1 MNIKKVMVVGAGIM
15 GSGIAQVCAEHGL
28 QTLLTDVTQEVADN
42 GKARIEHFLQR
53 KIEKGK
59 ISKEDKER
67 ALALLST
74 GSSYKDGT
82 DADFVIEAATENV
95 PIKLKIFEQLDEIV
109 KPEAILG
116 TNTSTIS
123 ITKIA
128 GATKHPDRVI
138 GTHFFVP
145 PPAMKL
151 LEVIPGILT
160 SAETEK
166 AANEFAKII
175 GKTAIKAPDTSGFLV
190 NRMLVPMQN
199 EAIFLVQE
207 GNKPEDVDDS
217 MKLGANLPMG
227 PLALTDLAGLDTVLA
242 VMTQMYEDLGDP
254 KYRPC
259 PLLRKMVNA
268 HLLGRKSGK
277 GFYDY
282 SK

>member
-1 MNIKKVMVVGAGIM
+1 MNVSKVMVVGAGIM
-15 GSGIAQVCAEHGL
+15 GSGIAQVCIEHGI
-28 QTLLTDVTQEVADN
+28 QTVLTDISQELADK
-42 GKARIEHFLQR
+42 GKAKIDHFLQR

-59 ISKEDKER
+59 ISQEQKDQ
-67 ALALLST
+67 AMALLST
-74 GSSYKDGT
+74 AGDYKAGS

-95 PIKLKIFEQLDEIV
+95 PIKLKIFEQLDEIMQ
-109 KPEAILG
+109 ETAILA

-151 LEVIPGILT
+151 LEIIPGILT
-160 SAETEK
+160 SGETEK
-166 AANEFAKII
+166 TAFEFAEKI

-199 EAIFLVQE
+199 EAIFLVME
-207 GNKPEDVDDS
+207 GNDPKDVDQS
-217 MKLGANLPMG
+217 MKLGANFPMG
-227 PLALTDLAGLDTVLA
+227 PLELTDFAGLDTVLA

-259 PLLRKMVNA
+259 PLLKKMVNA
-268 HLLGRKSGK
+268 HLLGRKTGK

-282 SK
+282 TK

>member
-1 MNIKKVMVVGAGIM
+1 MGVNKVMVVGAGIM
-15 GSGIAQVCAEHGL
+15 GSGIAQVCIEHGL
-28 QTLLTDVTQEVADN
+28 TTVLTDVSKEFADK
-42 GKARIEHFLQR
+42 GKAKIEHFLQR

-59 ISKEDKER
+59 ITQEVKDHAMS
-67 ALALLST
+67 LLTTS
-74 GSSYKDGT
+74 GDYKDGA

-109 KPEAILG
+109 QENAILAS
-116 TNTSTIS
+116 NTSTIS

-151 LEVIPGILT
+151 LEIIPGILT
-160 SAETEK
+160 SEATEK
-166 AANEFAKII
+166 AAFDFAEVIE
-175 GKTAIKAPDTSGFLV
+175 KTAIKAPDTSGFLV

-199 EAIFLVQE
+199 EAIFLAME
-207 GNKPEDVDDS
+207 GNDPKDIDQA
-217 MKLGANLPMG
+217 MKLGANFPMG
-227 PLALTDLAGLDTVLA
+227 PLELTDFAGLATVLA

-259 PLLRKMVNA
+259 PLLKKMVNA
-268 HLLGRKSGK
+268 HLLGRKTGK

-282 SK
+282 TK

>member
-1 MNIKKVMVVGAGIM
+1 MNVNKVMVVGAGIM
-15 GSGIAQVCAEHGL
+15 GSGIAQVCIEHGI
-28 QTLLTDVTQEVADN
+28 QTVLTDISQKFADQ
-42 GKARIEHFLQR
+42 GKAKIDYFLQR

-59 ISKEDKER
+59 ITQEVKNQAMS
-67 ALALLST
+67 LLTAS
-74 GSSYKDGT
+74 GDKDGA

-95 PIKLKIFEQLDEIV
+95 SIKLKIFEQLDEIV
-109 KPEAILG
+109 QPNAILAS
-116 TNTSTIS
+116 NTSTIS

-151 LEVIPGILT
+151 LEIIPGILT
-160 SAETEK
+160 SEETEK
-166 AANEFAKII
+166 RAFEFAEII
-175 GKTAIKAPDTSGFLV
+175 EKTAIKAPDTSGFLV

-199 EAIFLVQE
+199 EAIFLVME
-207 GNKPEDVDDS
+207 GNNPKDVDQS
-217 MKLGANLPMG
+217 MKLGANFPMG
-227 PLALTDLAGLDTVLA
+227 PLELTDFAGLDTVLA

>member
-1 MNIKKVMVVGAGIM
+1 MGVNKVMVVGAGIM
-15 GSGIAQVCAEHGL
+15 GSGIAQVCIEHGL
-28 QTLLTDVTQEVADN
+28 TTVLTDVSKEFADKV
-42 GKARIEHFLQR
+42 KAKIEHFLQR

-59 ISKEDKER
+59 ITQEVKDHAMS
-67 ALALLST
+67 LLTTS
-74 GSSYKDGT
+74 GDYKDGA

-109 KPEAILG
+109 QENAILAS
-116 TNTSTIS
+116 NTSTIS

-151 LEVIPGILT
+151 LEIIPGILT
-160 SAETEK
+160 SEATEK
-166 AANEFAKII
+166 AAFDFAEVIE
-175 GKTAIKAPDTSGFLV
+175 KTAIKAPDTSGFLV

-199 EAIFLVQE
+199 EAIFLAME
-207 GNKPEDVDDS
+207 GNDPKDIDQA
-217 MKLGANLPMG
+217 MKLGANFPMG
-227 PLALTDLAGLDTVLA
+227 PLELTDFAGLDTVLA

-259 PLLRKMVNA
+259 PLLKKMVNA
-268 HLLGRKSGK
+268 HLLGRKTGK

-282 SK
+282 TK

>member
-1 MNIKKVMVVGAGIM
+1 MSVEKVMVVGAGIM
-15 GSGIAQVCAEHGL
+15 GSGIAQVCIEHGI
-28 QTLLTDVTQEVADN
+28 QTILTDISKEVADN
-42 GKARIEHFLQR
+42 GKAKINHFLQR

-59 ISKEDKER
+59 MTQEDKDK
-67 ALALLST
+67 AMSLLTTS
-74 GSSYKDGT
+74 GSYQDGA
-82 DADFVIEAATENV
+82 DANLVIEAATENV
-95 PIKLKIFEQLDEIV
+95 PIKLKIFEQLDEIMNEDAV
-109 KPEAILG
+109 MA

-160 SAETEK
+160 SEETEK
-166 AANEFAKII
+166 KALAFAEQI
-175 GKTAIKAPDTSGFLV
+175 GKEAIKAPDTSGFLV

-199 EAIFLVQE
+199 EAIFLVME
-207 GNKPEDVDDS
+207 GNDPKAVDAS
-217 MKLGANLPMG
+217 MKLGANFPMG
-227 PLALTDLAGLDTVLA
+227 PLELTDFAGLDTVLA

-259 PLLRKMVNA
+259 PLLKKMVNA
-268 HLLGRKSGK
+268 
-277 GFYDY
+277 
-282 SK
+282 

>member
-1 MNIKKVMVVGAGIM
+1 MKVNKVMVVGAGIM
-15 GSGIAQVCAEHGL
+15 GSGIAQVCIEHGI
-28 QTLLTDVTQEVADN
+28 QTVLTDISQELADK
-42 GKARIEHFLQR
+42 GKAKIDHFLQR

-59 ISKEDKER
+59 ISQEKKEQ
-67 ALALLST
+67 AMALLST
-74 GSSYKDGT
+74 AGDYQAGA

-95 PIKLKIFEQLDEIV
+95 PIKLKIFEQLDKIV
-109 KPEAILG
+109 QENAILA

-151 LEVIPGILT
+151 LEIIPGILT
-160 SAETEK
+160 SGETEK
-166 AANEFAKII
+166 SAFEFAELIE
-175 GKTAIKAPDTSGFLV
+175 KTAIKAPDTSGFLV

-199 EAIFLVQE
+199 EAIFLVME
-207 GNKPEDVDDS
+207 GNDPRDIDQS
-217 MKLGANLPMG
+217 MKLGANFPMG
-227 PLALTDLAGLDTVLA
+227 PLELTDFAGLDTVLA

-259 PLLRKMVNA
+259 PLLKKMVNA
-268 HLLGRKSGK
+268 HLLGRKTGK

-282 SK
+282 TK

>member
-1 MNIKKVMVVGAGIM
+1 MGVNKVMVVGAGIM
-15 GSGIAQVCAEHGL
+15 GSGIAQVCIEHGL
-28 QTLLTDVTQEVADN
+28 TTVLTDVSKEFADK
-42 GKARIEHFLQR
+42 GKAKIEHFLQR

-59 ISKEDKER
+59 ITQEVKDHAMS
-67 ALALLST
+67 LLTTS
-74 GSSYKDGT
+74 GDYKDGA

-109 KPEAILG
+109 QENAILAS
-116 TNTSTIS
+116 NTSTIF

-151 LEVIPGILT
+151 LEIIPGILT
-160 SAETEK
+160 SEATEK
-166 AANEFAKII
+166 AAFDFAEVIE
-175 GKTAIKAPDTSGFLV
+175 KTAIKAPDTSGFLV

-199 EAIFLVQE
+199 EAIFLAME
-207 GNKPEDVDDS
+207 GNDPKDIDQA
-217 MKLGANLPMG
+217 MKLGANFPMG
-227 PLALTDLAGLDTVLA
+227 PLELTDFAGLDTVLA

-259 PLLRKMVNA
+259 PLLKKMVNA
-268 HLLGRKSGK
+268 HLLGRKTGK

-282 SK
+282 TK

>member
-1 MNIKKVMVVGAGIM
+1 MNVNKVMVVGAGIM
-15 GSGIAQVCAEHGL
+15 GSGIAQVCIEHGI
-28 QTLLTDVTQEVADN
+28 QTVLTDISQELADK
-42 GKARIEHFLQR
+42 GKAKIDHFLQR

-59 ISKEDKER
+59 ITQQQKDQ
-67 ALALLST
+67 AITLLST
-74 GSSYKDGT
+74 AGDYHMGA

-109 KPEAILG
+109 QENAILA

-160 SAETEK
+160 SEETEK
-166 AANEFAKII
+166 AAYEFAEII

-199 EAIFLVQE
+199 EAIFLVME
-207 GNKPEDVDDS
+207 GNDPKDIDQS
-217 MKLGANLPMG
+217 MKLGANFPMG
-227 PLALTDLAGLDTVLA
+227 PLELTDFAGLDTVLA

-259 PLLRKMVNA
+259 PLLKKMVNA
-268 HLLGRKSGK
+268 HLLGRKTGK

-282 SK
+282 TK

>member
-1 MNIKKVMVVGAGIM
+1 MNVNKVMVVGAGIM
-15 GSGIAQVCAEHGL
+15 GSGIAQVCIEHGIH
-28 QTLLTDVTQEVADN
+28 TVLTDISQKFADQ
-42 GKARIEHFLQR
+42 GKAKIDYFLQR

-59 ISKEDKER
+59 ITQEVKNQAMS
-67 ALALLST
+67 LLTAS
-74 GSSYKDGT
+74 GDYKDGA

-95 PIKLKIFEQLDEIV
+95 SIKLKIFEQLDEIV
-109 KPEAILG
+109 QPNAILAS
-116 TNTSTIS
+116 NTSTIS
-123 ITKIA
+123 IPKIA

-151 LEVIPGILT
+151 LEIIPGILT
-160 SAETEK
+160 SEETEK
-166 AANEFAKII
+166 RAFEFAEII
-175 GKTAIKAPDTSGFLV
+175 EKTAIKAPDTSGFLV

-199 EAIFLVQE
+199 EAIFLVME
-207 GNKPEDVDDS
+207 GNNPKDVDQS
-217 MKLGANLPMG
+217 MKLGANFPMG
-227 PLALTDLAGLDTVLA
+227 PLELTDFAGLDTVLA

>member
-1 MNIKKVMVVGAGIM
+1 MGVNKVMVVGAGIM
-15 GSGIAQVCAEHGL
+15 GSGIAQVCIEHGL
-28 QTLLTDVTQEVADN
+28 TTVLTDVSKEFADK
-42 GKARIEHFLQR
+42 GKAKIEHFLQR

-59 ISKEDKER
+59 STQEAKDH
-67 ALALLST
+67 AMSLLTTS
-74 GSSYKDGT
+74 GDYKDGA

-109 KPEAILG
+109 QENAILAS
-116 TNTSTIS
+116 NTSTIS

-151 LEVIPGILT
+151 LEIIPGILT
-160 SAETEK
+160 SEATEK
-166 AANEFAKII
+166 AAFDFAEVIE
-175 GKTAIKAPDTSGFLV
+175 KTAIKAPDTSGFLV

-199 EAIFLVQE
+199 EAIFLAME
-207 GNKPEDVDDS
+207 GNDPKDIDQA
-217 MKLGANLPMG
+217 MKLGANFPMG
-227 PLALTDLAGLDTVLA
+227 PLELTDFAGLDTVLA

-259 PLLRKMVNA
+259 PLLKKMVNA
-268 HLLGRKSGK
+268 HLLGRKTGK

-282 SK
+282 TK

>member
-1 MNIKKVMVVGAGIM
+1 MSINKVMVVGAGIM
-15 GSGIAQVCAEHGL
+15 GSGIAQVCVEHGL
-28 QTLLTDVTQEVADN
+28 ETVLTDVTKEVADQ
-42 GKARIEHFLQR
+42 GKAKIAHFLQR
-53 KIEKGK
+53 KIEKGR
-59 ISKEDKER
+59 ISQEEKDK

-74 GSSYKDGT
+74 SGDYQDGA
-82 DADFVIEAATENV
+82 DADFVVEAATENV
-95 PIKLKIFEQLDEIV
+95 PIKLKIFEQLD
-109 KPEAILG
+109 AIMQPNAVLAS
-116 TNTSTIS
+116 NTSTIS

-138 GTHFFVP
+138 GAHFFVP

-151 LEVIPGILT
+151 LEIIPGILT
-160 SAETEK
+160 SEATEK
-166 AANEFAKII
+166 TAYEFAEVI

-207 GNKPEDVDDS
+207 GNKPEDVDRS

-227 PLALTDLAGLDTVLA
+227 PLELTDFAGLDTVLA

>member
-1 MNIKKVMVVGAGIM
+1 MNVNKVMVVGAGIM
-15 GSGIAQVCAEHGL
+15 GSGIAQVCIEHGI
-28 QTLLTDVTQEVADN
+28 QTVLTDISQKFADQ
-42 GKARIEHFLQR
+42 GKAKIDYFLQR

-59 ISKEDKER
+59 ITQEVKNQAMS
-67 ALALLST
+67 LLTAS
-74 GSSYKDGT
+74 GDYKDGA

-95 PIKLKIFEQLDEIV
+95 SIKLKIFEQLDEIV
-109 KPEAILG
+109 QPNAILAS
-116 TNTSTIS
+116 NTSTIS

-151 LEVIPGILT
+151 LEIIPGILT
-160 SAETEK
+160 SEETEK
-166 AANEFAKII
+166 RAFEFAEII
-175 GKTAIKAPDTSGFLV
+175 EKTAIKAPDTSGFLV

-199 EAIFLVQE
+199 EAIFLVME
-207 GNKPEDVDDS
+207 GNNPKDVDQS
-217 MKLGANLPMG
+217 MKLGANFPMG
-227 PLALTDLAGLDTVLA
+227 PLELTDFAGLDTVLA

>member
-1 MNIKKVMVVGAGIM
+1 MGVNKVMVVGAGIM
-15 GSGIAQVCAEHGL
+15 GSGIAQVCIEHGL
-28 QTLLTDVTQEVADN
+28 TTVLTDVSKEFADK
-42 GKARIEHFLQR
+42 GKAKIEHFLQR

-59 ISKEDKER
+59 ITQEVKDHAMS
-67 ALALLST
+67 LLTTS
-74 GSSYKDGT
+74 GDYKDGA

-109 KPEAILG
+109 QENAILAS
-116 TNTSTIS
+116 NTSTIS

-128 GATKHPDRVI
+128 GATKHHDRVI

-151 LEVIPGILT
+151 LEIIPGILT
-160 SAETEK
+160 SEATEK
-166 AANEFAKII
+166 AAFDFAEVIE
-175 GKTAIKAPDTSGFLV
+175 KTAIKAPDTSGFLV

-199 EAIFLVQE
+199 EAIFLAME
-207 GNKPEDVDDS
+207 GNDPKDIDQA
-217 MKLGANLPMG
+217 MKLGANFPMG
-227 PLALTDLAGLDTVLA
+227 PLELTDFAGLDTVLA

-259 PLLRKMVNA
+259 PLLKKMVNA
-268 HLLGRKSGK
+268 HLLGRKTGK

-282 SK
+282 TK

>member
-1 MNIKKVMVVGAGIM
+1 MNVNKVMVVGAGIM
-15 GSGIAQVCAEHGL
+15 GSGIAQVCIEHGI
-28 QTLLTDVTQEVADN
+28 QTVLTDISQELADK
-42 GKARIEHFLQR
+42 GKAKIDHFLQR

-59 ISKEDKER
+59 ITQQQKDQ
-67 ALALLST
+67 AIALLST
-74 GSSYKDGT
+74 AGNYHMGA

-109 KPEAILG
+109 QENAILA

-128 GATKHPDRVI
+128 GATKHPNRVI

-160 SAETEK
+160 SEETEK
-166 AANEFAKII
+166 AAYEFAEII

-199 EAIFLVQE
+199 EAIFLVME
-207 GNKPEDVDDS
+207 GNDPKDIDQS
-217 MKLGANLPMG
+217 MKLGANFPMG
-227 PLALTDLAGLDTVLA
+227 PLELTDFAGLDTVLA

-259 PLLRKMVNA
+259 PLLKKMVNA
-268 HLLGRKSGK
+268 HLLGRKTGK

-282 SK
+282 TK

>member
-1 MNIKKVMVVGAGIM
+1 MNVNKVMVVGAGIM
-15 GSGIAQVCAEHGL
+15 GSGIAQVCIEHGI
-28 QTLLTDVTQEVADN
+28 QTVLTDISQ
-42 GKARIEHFLQR
+42 

-59 ISKEDKER
+59 ITQEVKNQAMS
-67 ALALLST
+67 LLTAS
-74 GSSYKDGT
+74 GDYKDGA

-95 PIKLKIFEQLDEIV
+95 SIKLKIFEQLDEIV
-109 KPEAILG
+109 QPNAILAS
-116 TNTSTIS
+116 NTSTIS

-151 LEVIPGILT
+151 LEIIPGILT
-160 SAETEK
+160 SEETEK
-166 AANEFAKII
+166 RAFEFAEII
-175 GKTAIKAPDTSGFLV
+175 EKTAIKAPDTSGFLV

-199 EAIFLVQE
+199 EAIFLVME
-207 GNKPEDVDDS
+207 GNNPKDVDQS
-217 MKLGANLPMG
+217 MKLGANFPMG
-227 PLALTDLAGLDTVLA
+227 PLELTDFAGLDTVLA

>member
-1 MNIKKVMVVGAGIM
+1 MNVNKVMVVGAVIM
-15 GSGIAQVCAEHGL
+15 GSGIAQVCIEHGI
-28 QTLLTDVTQEVADN
+28 QTVLTDISQKFADQ
-42 GKARIEHFLQR
+42 GKAKIDYFLQR

-59 ISKEDKER
+59 ITQEVKNQAMS
-67 ALALLST
+67 LLTAS
-74 GSSYKDGT
+74 GDYKDGA

-95 PIKLKIFEQLDEIV
+95 SIKLKIFEQLDEIV
-109 KPEAILG
+109 QPNAILAS
-116 TNTSTIS
+116 NTSTIS

-151 LEVIPGILT
+151 LEIIPGILT
-160 SAETEK
+160 SEETEK
-166 AANEFAKII
+166 RAFEFAEII
-175 GKTAIKAPDTSGFLV
+175 EKTAIKAPDTSGFLV

-199 EAIFLVQE
+199 EAIFLVME
-207 GNKPEDVDDS
+207 GNNPKDVDQS
-217 MKLGANLPMG
+217 MKLGANFPMG
-227 PLALTDLAGLDTVLA
+227 PLELTDFAGLDTVLA

>member
-1 MNIKKVMVVGAGIM
+1 MSVGKVMVVGAGIM
-15 GSGIAQVCAEHGL
+15 GSGIAQVCIEHGIP
-28 QTLLTDVTQEVADN
+28 TVLTDVSKELADK
-42 GKARIEHFLQR
+42 GKAKIDHFLQR

-59 ISKEDKER
+59 ITQEVKDK
-67 ALALLST
+67 AISLLST
-74 GSSYKDGT
+74 SGNYQDGA
-82 DADFVIEAATENV
+82 DADMVIEAATENV
-95 PIKLKIFEQLDEIV
+95 PIKLKIFEQLDEIMG
-109 KPEAILG
+109 ENAILA

-151 LEVIPGILT
+151 LEIIPGILT
-160 SAETEK
+160 SSETERT
-166 AANEFAKII
+166 AFEFAELI
-175 GKTAIKAPDTSGFLV
+175 GKEAIKAPDTSGFLV

-199 EAIFLVQE
+199 EAIFLVME
-207 GNKPEDVDDS
+207 GNAPEDVDRS
-217 MKLGANLPMG
+217 MKLGANFPMG
-227 PLALTDLAGLDTVLA
+227 PLELTDFAGLDTVLA

-259 PLLRKMVNA
+259 PLLKKMVNA
-268 HLLGRKSGK
+268 HLLGRKTGK

-282 SK
+282 SR

>member
-1 MNIKKVMVVGAGIM
+1 MKVSKVMVVGAGIM
-15 GSGIAQVCAEHGL
+15 GSGIAQVCIEHGI
-28 QTLLTDVTQEVADN
+28 QTVLTDISQEFAEK
-42 GKARIEHFLQR
+42 GKEKINHFLQR

-59 ISKEDKER
+59 ITEEAKNHAME
-67 ALALLST
+67 LLTAS
-74 GSSYKDGT
+74 GDYRDGA

-109 KPEAILG
+109 KADAILAS
-116 TNTSTIS
+116 NTSTIS

-151 LEVIPGILT
+151 LEIIPGILT
-160 SAETEK
+160 SGETEK
-166 AANEFAKII
+166 RAFEFAELI

-199 EAIFLVQE
+199 EAVFLVME
-207 GNKPEDVDDS
+207 GNDPRDIDQS
-217 MKLGANLPMG
+217 MKLGANFPMG
-227 PLALTDLAGLDTVLA
+227 PLELTDFAGLDTVLA

-259 PLLRKMVNA
+259 PLLKKMVDA